1 MDVAPLKLFEI
12 LKVLARHKVDLLVA
26 GGIAAIIEGAP
37 VSTFDLDIMVF
48 PSEDNRERLLAALG
62 ELNARYRDPAGRLL
76 IPDRDK
82 LSALRIHRLMTD
94 LGALDVLESI
104 GHGRRYADLVEHTEI
119 YDIDGLS
126 VRTLRLEMIIRSK
139 EEANRDKDQ
148 AVLPI
153 LRRTL
158 LLKTGG
164 GG

>member
-82 LSALRIHRLMTD
+82 LSALRIHR
-94 LGALDVLESI
+94 
-104 GHGRRYADLVEHTEI
+104 
-119 YDIDGLS
+119 
-126 VRTLRLEMIIRSK
+126 
-139 EEANRDKDQ
+139 
-148 AVLPI
+148 
-153 LRRTL
+153 
-158 LLKTGG
+158 
-164 GG
+164 